1 MTSAEQGAADSCIGP
16 IPLTPHRFPAWLLGF
31 AALAAAAVTYLA
43 TLVPPY
49 PESRRQFL
57 VRTLQ

>member
-1 MTSAEQGAADSCIGP
+1 MTSAEQGAADSCVGP
-16 IPLTPHRFPAWLLGF
+16 IPLTPHRFP
-31 AALAAAAVTYLA
+31 YLA
-43 TLVPPY
+43 TLVLPY